1 MRVGLFPNLEK
12 EPVIPLLKD
21 LVVWLAERGVQAI
34 CPPEARDVL
43 GEGQILLPA
52 DSWGGMVRFAII
64 LGGDGT
70 LLKAARSLAPS
81 GVPILGVNVGHLGF
95 LTELEAENLFT
106 ELPSFLEGRFI
117 LDDRVMLDAAVLREK
132 GAGRRLLAL
141 NDVVLSTGGM
151 ARLGEIS
158 VWVDDS
164 PLGVYPADGVIIS
177 TPTGSTAYS
186 LAAGGPIVSPNL
198 EVIVVTP
205 ICAHTFYAR
214 PTVISPRARVTVR
227 VVRVHG
233 RAVATIDGQEIR
245 ILREGEG
252 VEVRLAGEKTRLMR
266 KPDWDF
272 YRVLRRKLSEVQVE
286 G

>member
-12 EPVIPLLKD
+12 EPVVPLLKE
-21 LVVWLAERGVQAI
+21 LAAWLADRGVHVV

-43 GEGQILLPA
+43 GEDHTLIPA
-52 DSWGGMVRFAII
+52 DSWGGMVRFAVV

-70 LLKAARSLAPS
+70 LLKAARILAPA

-95 LTELEAENLFT
+95 LTELEADNLFT
-106 ELPSFLEGRFI
+106 ELPFFLEGRFI
-117 LDDRVMLDAAVLREK
+117 IDERSMLEAKVLKEK
-132 GAGRRLLAL
+132 GVGRRLLAL

-151 ARLGEIS
+151 ARVGEVS

-186 LAAGGPIVSPNL
+186 LAAGGPIVSPEL
-198 EVIVVTP
+198 AVIIVTP

-214 PTVISPRARVTVR
+214 PTVISPRARVTIR

-252 VEVRLAGEKTRLMR
+252 VEVRLAAERARLMR

-272 YRVLRRKLSEVQVE
+272 YRVLRRKLSEVQV
-286 G
+286 GV